1 MKIFVSIFF
10 ILLIIVGAYGYL
22 NRDTLDLLPIAKD
35 DAGLSANEGS
45 DYSEPESVYN
55 SDKAT
60 SSWEYKFLSTTT
72 GSFGKENPYDYSN
85 ERVNTKIASNIKSTN
100 PINVI
105 WNTIV
110 GSKVKEDNSSAS
122 NLSDIQANGDKTFSV
137 GGLFHAPII
146 GGGGGGTSSNI
157 TTSAVSTVPL
167 SGGVVNLKLEA
178 GVFDDTD
185 TVIQGCIPVGE
196 KQDWITGTGTGHWIL
211 KSYRPI
217 YPTECSVLSYNPPM
231 FMWPDMAFVRH
242 KTKDQIKYTLTL
254 KLPSGEIR
262 TKTLYNNWAP
272 WDSAL
277 PSGEYEWKVAYQDLT
292 VSTEHDESVWRRFKI
307 SSSAEIISIPVVSSM
322 YNSAINSSRPRSF
335 PKGAE
340 RSEMERELLSSR
352 KAIFDRYTSWVNGYI
367 GKSMDLEP
375 TVRLDS
381 YSPGSSERANL
392 LLTQNTTINQATNLI
407 MFFAFGYQMTGRA
420 DYLSEVK
427 RRALYLASWDTD
439 GTTSTAL
446 NSSGS
451 RTITYTLSLTYDW
464 CYSSFTESERAI
476 LLNSIKIRAGELS
489 SGLVARNIDVMPYD
503 SQWFT
508 NLARSSTISLIMAGE
523 APEFEDYFN
532 KSVPLFMNL
541 LSPWGGDD
549 GGYAQG
555 GSYAIWDSVDFVG
568 DVDTLR
574 WSTGIDLW
582 KKSFM
587 KNFANY
593 LVYFIPPNTPSLQFG
608 DGAGSIN
615 EADFYR
621 YREMVSSRSDSQL
634 SRWYSNNIVY
644 DPADYWINVLMS
656 PSVNGIS
663 SYPSGTSNSLVNVST
678 GMSAMHSSLSDPNR
692 ISVYFRSSPYG
703 SFSHAHADQNSF
715 NINSGGKELVIDSG
729 YYDWFGS
736 PHYNLW
742 YKTTKAHNAVT
753 YDGGLGQTTGQME
766 TYGHLV
772 SFKKTDDVEAIM
784 GDAKL
789 AYGGALSKALR
800 TLIYIR
806 PDTIIVF
813 DDLGSDTAKSFEWNI
828 HAVNKISELGGNKIR
843 IDNGGESLCVDFNT
857 TSPVSFSETSA
868 FTANPDRS
876 TKYPRVDEWHGRF
889 SMNDKSTS
897 VNFVAVMSVG
907 CKLDSVSSSY
917 SEASG
922 WTVDLPGKTVIFD
935 GYNLTVK

>member
-1 MKIFVSIFF
+1 MNP
-10 ILLIIVGAYGYL
+10 L
-22 NRDTLDLLPIAKD
+22 N
-35 DAGLSANEGS
+35 
-45 DYSEPESVYN
+45 V
-55 SDKAT
+55 
-60 SSWEYKFLSTTT
+60 
-72 GSFGKENPYDYSN
+72 
-85 ERVNTKIASNIKSTN
+85 V
-100 PINVI
+100 
-105 WNTIV
+105 WNTIL
-110 GSKVKEDNSSAS
+110 GGKDLGKPLSSSAI
-122 NLSDIQANGDKTFSV
+122 SDGGTKSDKTTSI
-137 GGLFHAPII
+137 GDLFHAPIM
-146 GGGGGGTSSNI
+146 GGGGGTSSNI
-157 TTSAVSTVPL
+157 TTSAVSTAPL
-167 SGGVVNLKLEA
+167 GGKMINIKLEA
-178 GVFDDTD
+178 GFFDDTD

-254 KLPSGEIR
+254 KLPSGETR
-262 TKTLYNNWAP
+262 TKIVYNNWTP

-307 SSSAEIISIPVVSSM
+307 SSSAEIISIPVVGSM
-322 YNSAINSSRPRSF
+322 YNSAVNSSRPRSF

-340 RSEMERELLSSR
+340 RSEMERELSSSR

-381 YSPGSSERANL
+381 YSLGSSERANL
-392 LLTQNTTINQATNLI
+392 LLAQNTTINQTTNLI

-446 NSSGS
+446 NNSGS
-451 RTITYTLSLTYDW
+451 RTITYTLSLAYDW

-593 LVYFIPPNTPSLQFG
+593 LVYFMPPNTPSLQFG

-678 GMSAMHSSLSDPNR
+678 GISAMHSSLSDPDR
-692 ISVYFRSSPYG
+692 ISIYFRSSPYG

-742 YKTTKAHNAVT
+742 AKTTKAHNAIT
-753 YDGGLGQTTGQME
+753 YDGGLGQFSGSPSTHQME

-772 SFKKTDDVEAIM
+772 SFKKSGNIEAIM

-789 AYGGALSKALR
+789 SYDGALNKALR
-800 TLIYIR
+800 TLVYIR

-828 HAVNKISELGGNKIR
+828 HAVNKISDLGGNKIR
-843 IDNGGESLCVDFNT
+843 IDNGGESLCIDFNT

-889 SMNDKSTS
+889 SMNEKSNS
-897 VNFVAVMSVG
+897 AKFVAVMSVG
-907 CKLDSVSSSY
+907 CKLNSVSSSY

-922 WTVDLPGKTVIFD
+922 WEVHFGEKTAVFD